1 MYKKTCRGCNSNKL
15 TSILDLGNSPLA
27 NNLLDNKNDTVKLY
41 PLELMY
47 CKDCHNCQ
55 LSYTVPAD
63 EMFKHYLYLS
73 STTSTLR
80 NHFTEAGNKYIS
92 KYGLDKDSLVV
103 DIGSNDGVALIPLK
117 EKGIPVL
124 GVEPARNVAD
134 IAKKNGIPTINNYFN
149 DDVVEQI
156 NEIYGKVDVL
166 TASNMFA
173 HSDFLEEITKNV
185 FRVLKQKGTFIVEV
199 QYLLDTLRDLT
210 FDNIYH
216 EHVNYWSV
224 LSISSFFERLGFFV
238 VDVEHIDTHGGSIRV
253 YVEREDT
260 NKTENVDKFIKKEL
274 DYGLNTIECYEDFA
288 QRVKK
293 AKETFLRKIKS
304 IKDRNETVVGYGSPA
319 KATTTLNYFGV
330 TSDDIS
336 YIIEDNKLK
345 WNKYLPGVTI
355 PIQPKK
361 FDKLPDNIIIMAW
374 NYDKEIRN
382 NNLELIENGVKFTN
396 IKELQYE

>member
-1 MYKKTCRGCNSNKL
+1 MYKKTCRGCNSTNL
-15 TSILDLGNSPLA
+15 EMVLDLGKSPLA
-27 NNLLDNKNDTVKLY
+27 NNLLDSKDSEHNLY

-80 NHFTEAGNKYIS
+80 NHFAEAGNKYIS
-92 KYGLDKDSLVV
+92 KYGLDSDSLVV
-103 DIGSNDGVALIPLK
+103 DIGSNDGVALTPLK
-117 EKGIPVL
+117 EKGIRVL
-124 GVEPARNVAD
+124 GVEPAVNVAK
-134 IAKKNGIPTINNYFN
+134 IAEENGITTINNYFN

-173 HSDFLEEITKNV
+173 HSDFLESITKNV
-185 FRVLKQKGTFIVEV
+185 FRVLKQDGTFVVEV

-224 LSISSFFERLGFFV
+224 MSISSFFERLGFCV

-253 YVEREDT
+253 YIERDDT
-260 NKTENVDKFIKKEL
+260 NKTENVDKFITEEVE
-274 DYGLNTIECYEDFA
+274 YGLDTIECYEAFA
-288 QRVKK
+288 KRVNN
-293 AKETFLRKIKS
+293 AKETFLRNIKV
-304 IKDRNETVVGYGSPA
+304 IKDSGETVVGYGSPA

-330 TSDDIS
+330 TSDDIN

-345 WNKYLPGVTI
+345 WNKYLPGVII
-355 PIQPKK
+355 PIKSK
-361 FDKLPDNIIIMAW
+361 DFDKLPDNIIIMAW

-382 NNLELIENGVKFTN
+382 NNLDLIEKGVIFTN